1 MKPYERLRKVTR
13 HFDFLGLIHASN
25 DNIVRDHQLL
35 MNFTRWQVVYGHMAT
50 NICMTQDLLPYHD
63 LCRVP
68 YLRDI
73 VRALLA
79 ISYTLG

>member
-1 MKPYERLRKVTR
+1 MPSYYNLWE
-13 HFDFLGLIHASN
+13 DP
-25 DNIVRDHQLL
+25 DCQDHQLL
-35 MNFTRWQVVYGHMAT
+35 TDFTRWQVVCGHMAT

-68 YLRDI
+68 YLMDI

-79 ISYTLG
+79 IKLSYTLG